1 MSTSQRL
8 RSSAPEHLRVA
19 LVGPAGLS
27 GVVEEAERLDRVL
40 GQRGHIVARRLAPA
54 GDWDE
59 GGFHIPD
66 RGPATD
72 VDLVIA
78 LGGDGT
84 ILRTARWMGYN
95 QVPVLGVNLGNLGFL
110 ADFSRDEIDEVLS
123 EIAAGRF
130 RLVDHLMFECEVMR
144 DGATACRELGLN
156 ETSLLAGPPF
166 SMIDIDLY
174 VDGDLATTYRG
185 DGLIVST
192 PVGST
197 AYNSA
202 SRHDIALNDVLIKDQ
217 INSRIVRLEVFAN
230 NQLVTEYTCDGLIF
244 STPTGSTAYNLSAG
258 GPLVRKDLDAF
269 VFTPLNPHTL
279 TNRTVVDSATR
290 HYEICVPRPNEGSA
304 CVVDGRVLT
313 PLLPGDR
320 VRVRRAAPRFTLV
333 ETRNHGY
340 YRTLHEKLHW
350 GGGMRGAGP
359 RASSQR
365 SDSPP
370 RTTGDR
376 G

>member
-197 AYNSA
+197 AYN
-202 SRHDIALNDVLIKDQ
+202 
-217 INSRIVRLEVFAN
+217 
-230 NQLVTEYTCDGLIF
+230 
-244 STPTGSTAYNLSAG
+244 LSAG

-320 VRVRRAAPRFTLV
+320 VRVRRVAPRFTLV